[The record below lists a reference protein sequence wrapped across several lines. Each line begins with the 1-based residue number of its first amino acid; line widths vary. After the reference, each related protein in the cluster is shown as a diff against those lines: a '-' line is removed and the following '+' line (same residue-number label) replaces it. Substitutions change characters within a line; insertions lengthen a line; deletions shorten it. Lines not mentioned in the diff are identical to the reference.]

1 LASRGAH
8 PLFVQPDVQADFGY
22 WAKAAHWRPDEAAA
36 LSLGFEPKY
45 VNPGTIKPYLEVSS
59 DACEVD
65 RRSMLISRALD
76 KGELAQQFSPADFV
90 RWADRINLEL
100 PMKLLD
106 AVTQM
111 AALAKP
117 SGNDDGDLRQEIDR
131 LERELEQCKAA
142 NRDTHPRERRS
153 LQIMLA
159 SMAYH
164 KYGFDPAAARSP
176 AITLIISDIQLIGQN
191 LDKDTVL
198 THLRRAFDELDISLP
213 GV

>member
-1 LASRGAH
+1 MASRGAH
-8 PLFVQPDVQADFGY
+8 PLFGQPDVQADFGY

-59 DACEVD
+59 EACEVD

-76 KGELAQQFSPADFV
+76 TGELAHQFSPADFV

-100 PMKLLD
+100 PMKLLE

-111 AALAKP
+111 VALAKL
-117 SGNDDGDLRQEIDR
+117 SGNDDGDLREENER
-131 LERELEQCKAA
+131 LKRELEQYKIA
-142 NRDTHPRERRS
+142 NRDPHPRERRS
-153 LQIMLA
+153 LQIILA
-159 SMAYH
+159 AVAYS
-164 KYGFDPAAARSP
+164 KYGFDPAADRNSAIAR
-176 AITLIISDIQLIGQN
+176 IMSDIQLIGQN
-191 LDKDTVL
+191 LDRDTVL
-198 THLRRAFDELDISLP
+198 THLRRAFDDLDISLP

>member
-8 PLFVQPDVQADFGY
+8 PVFGQPGVRADFGY

-59 DACEVD
+59 DACEVE

-76 KGELAQQFSPADFV
+76 TGELALQFSPADFV
-90 RWADRINLEL
+90 RWADRINLKL
-100 PMKLLD
+100 PKKLRE

-117 SGNDDGDLRQEIDR
+117 SGNDGGDLRQEIDQ
-131 LERELEQCKAA
+131 LKRELEQCKAA
-142 NRDTHPRERRS
+142 NRETHPRERRS

-159 SMAYH
+159 GMAYG
-164 KYGFDPAAARSP
+164 KYGFHPAAARNP
-176 AITLIISDIQLIGQN
+176 AITQIVTDIQLIGQN

-198 THLRRAFDELDISLP
+198 THLRCAFDDLDISP
-213 GV
+213 GA